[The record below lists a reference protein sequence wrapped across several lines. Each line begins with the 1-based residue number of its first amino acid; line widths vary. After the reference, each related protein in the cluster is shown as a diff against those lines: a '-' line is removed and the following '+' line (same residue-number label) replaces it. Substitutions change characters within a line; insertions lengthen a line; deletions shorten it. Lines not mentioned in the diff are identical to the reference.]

1 MTKTKIITCG
11 EDQIILIP
19 EELHTDAEEF
29 YIRRIG
35 EAYILYPADDPWYPL
50 RSTIGTFPQDF
61 LEDREQPF

>member
-1 MTKTKIITCG
+1 MARAIVFQIG
-11 EDQIILIP
+11 NDQAIQLP
-19 EELHTDAEEF
+19 QDLHTDVEEF

-61 LEDREQPF
+61 LEDREQPY